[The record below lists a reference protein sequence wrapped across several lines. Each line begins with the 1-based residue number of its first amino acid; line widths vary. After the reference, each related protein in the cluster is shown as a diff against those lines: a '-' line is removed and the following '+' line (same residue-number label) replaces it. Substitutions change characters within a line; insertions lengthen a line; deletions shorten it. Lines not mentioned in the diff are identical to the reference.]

1 METKEEDA
9 MFGNHSRAVITV
21 IGNDK
26 VGIIAGITTVLANHG
41 VNILDIN
48 QTILDTF
55 FTMITV
61 VDLDGCNISLTELK
75 KELEAK
81 GRELGVDV
89 RTQHE
94 DVFNYMHR
102 I

>member
-1 METKEEDA
+1 
-9 MFGNHSRAVITV
+9 MFGEHSRAVITV
-21 IGNDK
+21 IGKDQ
-26 VGIIAGITTVLANHG
+26 VGIIAGITTVLAARG

-61 VDLDGCNISLTELK
+61 VDLEGCSISLPELK
-75 KELEAK
+75 RELEKK
-81 GRELGVDV
+81 GQELGVDV

-94 DVFNYMHR
+94 DVFKFMHR
-102 I
+102 V

>member
-1 METKEEDA
+1 
-9 MFGNHSRAVITV
+9 MFGKHSRAVITV
-21 IGNDK
+21 IGKDQ
-26 VGIIAGITTVLANHG
+26 VGIIAGITTVLAAHS
-41 VNILDIN
+41 VNILDIS
-48 QTILDTF
+48 QTILDDF

-61 VDLDGCNISLTELK
+61 VDLEGCSTSLPELK
-75 KELEAK
+75 KELEQK
-81 GRELGVDV
+81 GQELGVDV

>member
-1 METKEEDA
+1 
-9 MFGNHSRAVITV
+9 MFGQHSRAVITV

-26 VGIIAGITTVLANHG
+26 VGIIAGITSVLAAHG

-61 VDLDGCNISLTELK
+61 VDLEGCSIPLTDLK
-75 KELEAK
+75 KELENK
-81 GRELGVDV
+81 GQELGVDV